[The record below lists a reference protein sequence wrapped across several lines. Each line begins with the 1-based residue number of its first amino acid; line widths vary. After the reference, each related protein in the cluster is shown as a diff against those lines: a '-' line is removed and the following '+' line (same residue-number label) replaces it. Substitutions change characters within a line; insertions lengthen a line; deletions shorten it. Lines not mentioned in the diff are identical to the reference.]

1 MQYKSYQIED
11 NINKIKENISLFY
24 GENLGLKNEF
34 KKKIIKAH
42 AEYEKIRFFQEE
54 VIKNRSIIEKEINNF
69 SLFEKNKI
77 FFIDQVN
84 DKILELIKEFESKIT
99 EHKII
104 IFADILEKKSKL
116 RNHFEKSKYCACVP
130 CYDDNEITIKNIIK
144 KRLVGYEGLSTYNI
158 NLILEHTN
166 LDRAKLENELT
177 KITSCFENRKIETE
191 QLENLLNTRFN
202 DDFNKLKN
210 EAFLG
215 NKRRTNELLSD
226 TVMEPDKNIFYIN
239 LINQRL
245 TKLSETLS
253 LNKKGIE
260 DAVNSLKPPIFWK
273 EKPDFISQV
282 KKWDKKKIN
291 KMFVMTYS
299 LEKEIKSN
307 NLVNKNILIKK
318 LILDT
323 CEVANS

>member
-34 KKKIIKAH
+34 KKNIIKTH

-54 VIKNRSIIEKEINNF
+54 VIKNKSIIEKEINNL
-69 SLFEKNKI
+69 SLFEKNKV

-84 DKILELIKEFESKIT
+84 DKILELIKEFENKIN

-144 KRLVGYEGLSTYNI
+144 KRLVGYEGLTTYNV
-158 NLILEHTN
+158 NLLLEHTN

-191 QLENLLNTRFN
+191 KLENLLNTRFN

-215 NKRRTNELLSD
+215 NKSRTNELLSD

-245 TKLSETLS
+245 NKLSETLS
-253 LNKKGIE
+253 LNKTGIE

-291 KMFVMTYS
+291 KMFEMTYN

>member
-54 VIKNRSIIEKEINNF
+54 VIKNRSIIEKEINNL

-144 KRLVGYEGLSTYNI
+144 KRLVGYEGLSTYNV

-166 LDRAKLENELT
+166 LDRAKLENELK

>member
-1 MQYKSYQIED
+1 M
-11 NINKIKENISLFY
+11 
-24 GENLGLKNEF
+24 
-34 KKKIIKAH
+34 
-42 AEYEKIRFFQEE
+42 
-54 VIKNRSIIEKEINNF
+54 
-69 SLFEKNKI
+69 
-77 FFIDQVN
+77 
-84 DKILELIKEFESKIT
+84 
-99 EHKII
+99 
-104 IFADILEKKSKL
+104 
-116 RNHFEKSKYCACVP
+116 
-130 CYDDNEITIKNIIK
+130 
-144 KRLVGYEGLSTYNI
+144 
-158 NLILEHTN
+158 
-166 LDRAKLENELT
+166 
-177 KITSCFENRKIETE
+177 
-191 QLENLLNTRFN
+191 NTRFN

>member
-54 VIKNRSIIEKEINNF
+54 VIKNRSIIEKEINNL

-144 KRLVGYEGLSTYNI
+144 KRLVGYEGLSTYNV

>member
-54 VIKNRSIIEKEINNF
+54 VIKNRSIIEKEINNL

-116 RNHFEKSKYCACVP
+116 RNQFEKSKYCACVP

-144 KRLVGYEGLSTYNI
+144 KRLVGYEGLSTYNV

>member
-54 VIKNRSIIEKEINNF
+54 VIKNKSIIEKEINNL
-69 SLFEKNKI
+69 SLFEKNKV

-84 DKILELIKEFESKIT
+84 DKILELIKEFENKIN

-144 KRLVGYEGLSTYNI
+144 KRLVGYEGLTTYNV
-158 NLILEHTN
+158 NLLLEHTN

-191 QLENLLNTRFN
+191 KLENLLNTRFN

-215 NKRRTNELLSD
+215 NKSRTNELLSD

-245 TKLSETLS
+245 NKLSETLS
-253 LNKKGIE
+253 LNKTGIE

-291 KMFVMTYS
+291 KMFEMTYN